1 MKSLLISERRNEGG
15 KRQITY
21 TKVTRSRLL
30 IAEFSGFTHDKLS
43 LLISSRLPV
52 FASFSFD
59 QLEATIFL
67 NYFLFSSLRRLRL
80 TALLSS
86 IPSLCLI
93 VNITWDYYQ
102 MPQIFIGNIFFYEPE
117 TSAVESLMLSAK
129 QRATWIIAFG
139 ITEMFHW

>member
-1 MKSLLISERRNEGG
+1 MKTLLISERRNEVG

-43 LLISSRLPV
+43 LLISFRLPV

-59 QLEATIFL
+59 QLEATVFL
-67 NYFLFSSLRRLRL
+67 NYFLFSSLRQLRL
-80 TALLSS
+80 TVLLSS

-102 MPQIFIGNIFFYEPE
+102 MPQIFIGDFFFMSSRQVPSSHSCHQPNRERRGL
-117 TSAVESLMLSAK
+117 SLS
-129 QRATWIIAFG
+129 
-139 ITEMFHW
+139 E